1 MGSLVVRELCFH
13 KHGPF
18 SFTIEGGECA
28 GLTGPSGIGK
38 TLMLRAITD
47 LDPHRGQVFV
57 NDIECNSVQ
66 APEWRKMV
74 GMLQAET
81 QWWHDTV
88 GEQLGDP
95 PRELLHRLGFDE
107 DVLEWEVRRLST
119 GEKQRL
125 GLVRLLANS
134 PQVLLL
140 DEPTASLDMNNAG
153 KVEEIIVEYRDK
165 NHAAVLWVAHDFD
178 QLKRLCSRYFV
189 METEKTMKEVIP

>member
-1 MGSLVVRELCFH
+1 MGRLVVRELCFH

-18 SFTIEGGECA
+18 SFTIEAGECA

-38 TLMLRAITD
+38 TLMLRAIID

-88 GEQLGDP
+88 GEHLDEP
-95 PRELLHRLGFDE
+95 PRELLHRVGFDE
-107 DVLEWEVRRLST
+107 DVLKWEVRRLST

-153 KVEEIIVEYRDK
+153 KVEEIIREYRQK
-165 NHAAVLWVAHDFD
+165 KHVAVLWVAHDFD